1 MRIIL
6 TVAALLSATAAYC
19 QTTKDYV
26 LANPVCARAQFTGYP
41 VPVEAL
47 TDAPEGYS
55 LVYLSHYG
63 RHGSRYSSNSSSYR
77 YLLSVLEPAFENG
90 GLTSLGVSVYERLV
104 IAAADAKGRDAGLT
118 KVGEQEHRGIAERM
132 YWNCP
137 EIFRDGA
144 IIECRSS
151 EVPRSILSMAANNE
165 RIRELNQEINCNRSA
180 FVGYGRILRNKK
192 YRDEQSENL
201 DVLKRSYFRNLEPDR
216 LIASI
221 FLTEAASRMDEKA
234 KEKFMKS
241 MYYAWQI
248 TDCTAHTGVR
258 FDEIFTPEEL
268 FVLWKAY
275 NSGNYIKCANS
286 KEHGDGTLGDARPL
300 VADFVE
306 RADAAL
312 AGNGVSADLR
322 FGHDTMLAPFL
333 ALINVNDIGARA
345 ASTEDAYTVWSDFK
359 VMPMAANIQ
368 MMFYRNSGNHTLVKV
383 LHNERECR
391 LPDVKTD
398 CFPYYDW
405 EDVREYFVS
414 LAD

>member
-6 TVAALLSATAAYC
+6 TVAALLSAMAAYC

-41 VPVEAL
+41 VPVAAL
-47 TDAPEGYS
+47 TDAPEGYVP
-55 LVYLSHYG
+55 VYMSHYG
-63 RHGSRYSSNSSSYR
+63 RHGSRYYSSITPYKH
-77 YLLSVLEPAFENG
+77 LLSVLRPANEKDM
-90 GLTSLGVSVYERLV
+90 LTSLGISVYERLE
-104 IAAADAKGRDAGLT
+104 IAAADARGRDAGLT
-118 KVGEQEHRGIAERM
+118 RVGEQEHRGIAERM
-132 YWNCP
+132 YCNYP

-144 IIECRSS
+144 NVECRSS

-165 RIRELNQEINCNRSA
+165 RIRELNQTINCNRSA
-180 FVGYGRILRNKK
+180 FVSYGRILRNKK
-192 YRDEQSENL
+192 YREEQAG
-201 DVLKRSYFRNLEPDR
+201 DIDGLKRSFFKNLEPDR
-216 LIASI
+216 LISSI
-221 FLTEAASRMDEKA
+221 FLPDFAGQMDEKA
-234 KEKFMKS
+234 KVKFMKS
-241 MYYAWQI
+241 MYYVWQI
-248 TDCTAHTGVR
+248 TDCTAHTGIR

-286 KEHGDGTLGDARPL
+286 KEHGEGVLDDARPL

-333 ALINVNDIGARA
+333 ALINVNGIGARA
-345 ASTEDAYTVWSDFK
+345 VSTEEAYTVWSDFK
-359 VMPMAANIQ
+359 VMPMAANVQ
-368 MMFYRNSGNHTLVKV
+368 MLFYRNSGNHTLVKV